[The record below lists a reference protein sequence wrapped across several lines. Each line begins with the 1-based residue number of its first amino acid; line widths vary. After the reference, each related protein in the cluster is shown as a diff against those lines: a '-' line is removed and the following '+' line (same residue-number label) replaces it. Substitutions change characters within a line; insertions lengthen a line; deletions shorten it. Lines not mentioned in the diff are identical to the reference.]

1 MSPNVHTDERLHVGA
16 VSHLPRAGYNRAAL
30 TPLISM
36 SRNIFALSLA
46 ALILWSTTSNRASA
60 DAAPDSAAPLQASA
74 QLPAA
79 AAAPL
84 QTSAIAGPSVE
95 AALPLADRVVV
106 RKGERKLQ
114 LLRNGVALRTYK
126 VALGLRPEGH
136 KQFEG
141 DFRTPEG
148 MYRLTRRNPNSE
160 YFLSIQVDYPNAQ
173 DVARARKQG
182 LRPGGAIMIHGQPN
196 IPKKTRDYYS
206 NVDWTEG
213 CIAVSNSDMVEIWLM
228 TPPDTPIEI
237 LP

>member
-1 MSPNVHTDERLHVGA
+1 M
-16 VSHLPRAGYNRAAL
+16 PRNIAAL
-30 TPLISM
+30 VTASLVLFSAASVRAETPLQS
-36 SRNIFALSLA
+36 A
-46 ALILWSTTSNRASA
+46 ALVSS
-60 DAAPDSAAPLQASA
+60 
-74 QLPAA
+74 
-79 AAAPL
+79 
-84 QTSAIAGPSVE
+84 SVE
-95 AALPLADRVVV
+95 AALPLADKVVV

-114 LLRNGVALRTYK
+114 LMRNGVPLRTFK

-148 MYRLTRRNPNSE
+148 SYRLTRRNPNSE
-160 YFLSIQVDYPNAQ
+160 YFLSIQVDYPN
-173 DVARARKQG
+173 DRDLARARSQG

-196 IPKKTRDYYS
+196 TPKKSRDYYS

>member
-1 MSPNVHTDERLHVGA
+1 
-16 VSHLPRAGYNRAAL
+16 
-30 TPLISM
+30 M
-36 SRNIFALSLA
+36 SRNIFVLVLA
-46 ALILWSTTSNRASA
+46 ALICWSTTSPRAVA
-60 DAAPDSAAPLQASA
+60 DAAPDAAAPLQASA
-74 QLPAA
+74 QLPAS
-79 AAAPL
+79 AAPL
-84 QTSAIAGPSVE
+84 QTAAIAGTSVE

-114 LLRNGVALRTYK
+114 LLRNGVALRTFK

-148 MYRLTRRNPNSE
+148 VYRLTRRNPNSE
-160 YFLSIQVDYPNAQ
+160 YFLSIQVDYPNER
-173 DVARARKQG
+173 DLARARKQG
-182 LRPGGAIMIHGQPN
+182 LRPGGSIMIHGQPN
-196 IPKKTRDYYS
+196 VPKKSRDYYS

>member
-1 MSPNVHTDERLHVGA
+1 
-16 VSHLPRAGYNRAAL
+16 
-30 TPLISM
+30 M
-36 SRNIFALSLA
+36 SRNIVALSLA
-46 ALILWSTTSNRASA
+46 ALILWSTTSTRAFA

-79 AAAPL
+79 AAAAPL
-84 QTSAIAGPSVE
+84 QTAAIAGSSIE

-106 RKGERKLQ
+106 RKGARKLE
-114 LLRNGVALRTYK
+114 LLRNGVALRSFK

-148 MYRLTRRNPNSE
+148 VYRLTRRNPNSE
-160 YFLSIQVDYPNAQ
+160 YFLSIQVDYPNPQ

-182 LRPGGAIMIHGQPN
+182 LRPGGSIMIHGQPN
-196 IPKKTRDYYS
+196 VPKKSRDYYS

>member
-1 MSPNVHTDERLHVGA
+1 
-16 VSHLPRAGYNRAAL
+16 
-30 TPLISM
+30 M
-36 SRNIFALSLA
+36 SRNIFALGLA
-46 ALILWSTTSNRASA
+46 ALILWSTTSPRAFA
-60 DAAPDSAAPLQASA
+60 DAAPETAAPLQASA
-74 QLPAA
+74 QLPT
-79 AAAPL
+79 AAPL
-84 QTSAIAGPSVE
+84 QTAAVASTSVD

-106 RKGERKLQ
+106 RKGDRKLQ
-114 LLRNGVALRTYK
+114 LMRNGVALRTFK

-148 MYRLTRRNPNSE
+148 LYRLTRRNPNSE
-160 YFLSIQVDYPNAQ
+160 YFLSIQVDYPNEK

-196 IPKKTRDYYS
+196 VPKKSRDYYS